1 MALSENKLVKTI
13 TITALIGV
21 VAALMSELFMIGYYT
36 QNSNPVSSGFAL
48 GGGIAVIIFGL
59 QLYFDKQ
66 TNKKLDEI
74 LKRLDEK

>member
-1 MALSENKLVKTI
+1 MSWAKTI
-13 TITALIGV
+13 TICALIGV
-21 VAALMSELFMIGYYT
+21 VVVLMSELFIIGYNS
-36 QNSNPVSSGFAL
+36 QNSNPVTSGVAL

-74 LKRLDEK
+74 KKILDRLDKK